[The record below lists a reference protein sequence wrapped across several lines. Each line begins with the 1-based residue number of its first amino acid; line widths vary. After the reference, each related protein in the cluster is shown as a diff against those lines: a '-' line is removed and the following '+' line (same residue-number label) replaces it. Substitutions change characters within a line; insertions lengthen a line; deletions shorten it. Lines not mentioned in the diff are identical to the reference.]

1 MTCTMTKTVNIN
13 LEEVVQNVRDTVSD
27 FISESLADV
36 GISDYYPDEIF
47 QEVLKTVCE
56 KILNEER
63 GKENEEND
71 VQTF

>member
-1 MTCTMTKTVNIN
+1 MTFTMTKTIDID

-27 FISESLADV
+27 FISNSLV
-36 GISDYYPDEIF
+36 GIYDDYPDEIF

-63 GKENEEND
+63 
-71 VQTF
+71 

>member
-1 MTCTMTKTVNIN
+1 MTFTMTKTIDID

-27 FISESLADV
+27 FISNSLV
-36 GISDYYPDEIF
+36 GIYDYYPDEIF

-63 GKENEEND
+63 
-71 VQTF
+71 